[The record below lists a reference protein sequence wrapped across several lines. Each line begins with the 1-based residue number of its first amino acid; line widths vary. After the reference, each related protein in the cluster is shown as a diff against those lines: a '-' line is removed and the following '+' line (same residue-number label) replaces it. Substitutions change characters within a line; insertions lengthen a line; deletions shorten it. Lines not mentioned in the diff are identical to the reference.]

1 MYITNKSPIPQ
12 RRTIEKMKV
21 QYVFSASEVEKVRSR
36 LRYLQRI
43 ALISRDAGDTAGNRE
58 FYLKAKGFEEALTM
72 LGIEERTEQ

>member
-1 MYITNKSPIPQ
+1 
-12 RRTIEKMKV
+12 MKI
-21 QYVFSASEVEKVRSR
+21 QYVFSASEIEKVRSR
-36 LRYLQRI
+36 LRRLRKV

>member
-1 MYITNKSPIPQ
+1 
-12 RRTIEKMKV
+12 MKV
-21 QYVFSASEVEKVRSR
+21 QYVFSAGEIEKVRSR
-36 LRYLQRI
+36 LRYLRKV